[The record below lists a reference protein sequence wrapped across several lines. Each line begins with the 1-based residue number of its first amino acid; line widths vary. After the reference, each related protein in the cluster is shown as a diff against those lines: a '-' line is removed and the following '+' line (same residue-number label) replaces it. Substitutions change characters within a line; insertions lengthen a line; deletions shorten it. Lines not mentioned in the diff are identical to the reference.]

1 MVLKSTDSAVVHADN
16 GPTDF
21 RVRLPRPLP
30 LTGDWTVELTEFRN
44 TVLGKTSDGEIFVY
58 CSVCDDSIVRA
69 AQKPLLRRIVL
80 EDAKNVVFLR
90 PYRIPLRT
98 NDFRDVHVYIKDKRG
113 ADVSFLTGETT
124 VTLVL
129 RRL

>member
-1 MVLKSTDSAVVHADN
+1 
-16 GPTDF
+16 
-21 RVRLPRPLP
+21 
-30 LTGDWTVELTEFRN
+30 VELTEFRN
-44 TVLGKTSDGEIFVY
+44 TALGKTSDGEIFVY
-58 CSVCDDSIVRA
+58 CSVSDDSIVRA

-90 PYRIPLRT
+90 PYRIPFRT
-98 NDFRDVHVYIKDKRG
+98 NDFRDIHVYIKDKQD

-124 VTLVL
+124 VRLVF